1 VSKCKQRKRSQN
13 SSWMSNLFQ
22 TRGAGVKTVR
32 DGKSSGVRGA
42 TFSFGDLTNT
52 RHLQQR
58 NTGAHGS
65 QNNSGQR
72 YEQGQNRDVQTSGT
86 PGPGN
91 YNVMTEIAPTF
102 VGWNR
107 LNLPPQSFTGAGVS
121 QESGR
126 ARGSQGRESPTGTF
140 LPDGTFVP
148 LQMPQNQTDNTIGNQ
163 SNKQTDS
170 PASVSYGESSPD
182 SKASPRSDD
191 HTGPHSQVN
200 AVYSQSPWG
209 QSKTVEEIVIKEPS
223 DSRNAAPHTRI
234 SWSKK
239 LLASSF
245 RAPEGNSA
253 THSTTLRKIRICSS
267 EAASEK
273 AAAAEIQTR
282 KVKICG

>member
-1 VSKCKQRKRSQN
+1 MSKCKQRKRSQN

-148 LQMPQNQTDNTIGNQ
+148 LQMPQNQTDNKIGNQ

-200 AVYSQSPWG
+200 AVYSQSP
-209 QSKTVEEIVIKEPS
+209 
-223 DSRNAAPHTRI
+223 
-234 SWSKK
+234 
-239 LLASSF
+239 
-245 RAPEGNSA
+245 
-253 THSTTLRKIRICSS
+253 
-267 EAASEK
+267 
-273 AAAAEIQTR
+273 
-282 KVKICG
+282 